1 MGSQPDAVVIVVCKA
16 PEKGRV
22 KTRLA
27 ADIGQEQALFVYAMM
42 TATLFDNLA
51 VCKDYDV
58 CACVDGPLELVQA
71 GSIEPLP
78 QRGND
83 LGERISNAI
92 EDCRA
97 YAKTIV
103 IGSDTPNI
111 THTLINRAC
120 EVLDTTDVVIGPT
133 IDGGYYLIG
142 MKRLHSTL
150 FSEIAWSTDT
160 VCSQTL
166 ERARAAN
173 LTVSMLEIMR
183 DIDTLDDLQA
193 VMPELLSS

>member
-1 MGSQPDAVVIVVCKA
+1 MDSRPDAVVIVVCKA

-27 ADIGQEQALFVYAMM
+27 ADIGEEQALFVYAMM
-42 TATLFDNLA
+42 MAAVFDNLA
-51 VCKDYDV
+51 VCNDYDV
-58 CACVDGPLELVQA
+58 CACVDGNIALVQA
-71 GSIEPLP
+71 GSIEPVP

-83 LGERISNAI
+83 LGERICNAI
-92 EDCRA
+92 EDCQD

-111 THTLINRAC
+111 TGTLINRAC
-120 EVLDTTDVVIGPT
+120 EQLDTTDIVIGPT
-133 IDGGYYLIG
+133 VDGGYYLIG
-142 MKRLHSTL
+142 MKRLHTTL
-150 FSEIAWSTDT
+150 FSDIAWSTDQ

-166 ERARAAN
+166 ERARAAD
-173 LTVSMLEIMR
+173 LTVSMLESMR

-193 VMPELLSS
+193 VLPEILSS